1 VKQEEEMENTKLRE
15 ALERVFFAAED
26 EVSTHGIL
34 GSDCKCPLCIAVAE
48 YRAALREATPAATE
62 GGEKLD
68 MHKINRCPH
77 CNHYHS
83 SAQGCVPCP
92 DCGGTGD
99 GKWNEPA
106 ICTACNGTGKVD
118 PASPSLPAKEE
129 RREDEI
135 RARIVHLM
143 SPLER
148 TGWKKRVTDEI
159 VNYIMALYRPAPQ
172 PAATVRFCAVC
183 EIDHEDIT
191 QEPDSEPHFIKYHC
205 GRTGKTFVGLDAAWD
220 ASAASRDSEIAAL
233 KAIAERYDILF
244 DLYADHIHD
253 HRLGCGKACS
263 QCKELINAQID
274 AKVKP

>member
-1 VKQEEEMENTKLRE
+1 MENTKLRE

-129 RREDEI
+129 RPWEAKCSRCGLNMGDGI
-135 RARIVHLM
+135 HCPGTTQYHSFTYQV
-143 SPLER
+143 
-148 TGWKKRVTDEI
+148 
-159 VNYIMALYRPAPQ
+159 PAPQ
-172 PAATVRFCAVC
+172 PAATGQDVYIRADVLRERCKTQRALDVVRMLYDPAKRVYNLPRHAFKPYQSQA
-183 EIDHEDIT
+183 I
-191 QEPDSEPHFIKYHC
+191 SE
-205 GRTGKTFVGLDAAWD
+205 LDVALAAC
-220 ASAASRDSEIAAL
+220 RAL
-233 KAIAERYDILF
+233 
-244 DLYADHIHD
+244 
-253 HRLGCGKACS
+253 LGGEK
-263 QCKELINAQID
+263 
-274 AKVKP
+274 